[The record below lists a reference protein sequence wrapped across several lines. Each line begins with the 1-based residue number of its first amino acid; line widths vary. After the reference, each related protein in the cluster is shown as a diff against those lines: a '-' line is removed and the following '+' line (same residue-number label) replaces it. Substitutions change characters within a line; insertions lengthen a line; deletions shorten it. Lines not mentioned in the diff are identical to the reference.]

1 MFKWGTGR
9 PLLTESS
16 YETRAECRMLSKL
29 GADVVGMSTVPEIIV
44 ARHCGLQVLALSLV
58 TNSAV
63 LESSARGD
71 DPRLAQIGADEL
83 SNLMSRGQANHE
95 EVMEAS
101 RSAAEA
107 IRVSCPKWR
116 DIITNI
122 CSRDWLSKLSKSR
135 KAHHQPFETLPR
147 LLAFRFL

>member
-1 MFKWGTGR
+1 
-9 PLLTESS
+9 
-16 YETRAECRMLSKL
+16 MLSKL

-63 LESSARGD
+63 LEPSARGD

-83 SNLMSRGQANHE
+83 SVLMSRGQANHE

-107 IRVSCPKWR
+107 IRVSCLK
-116 DIITNI
+116 
-122 CSRDWLSKLSKSR
+122 
-135 KAHHQPFETLPR
+135 
-147 LLAFRFL
+147 